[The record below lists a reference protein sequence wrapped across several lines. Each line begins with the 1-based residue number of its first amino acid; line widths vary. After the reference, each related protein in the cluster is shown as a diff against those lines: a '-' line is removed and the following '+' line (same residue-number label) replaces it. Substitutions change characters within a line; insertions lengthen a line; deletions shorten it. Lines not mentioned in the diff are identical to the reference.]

1 MTSAKHTPDLVVFSH
16 LRWDFVFQRPQHLL
30 TRCSQQRRVY
40 FVEEPQFEPDIL
52 PVLDISARG
61 DRLFV
66 VVPRLAAGTPE
77 HEVSGQLKRL
87 VDALVKEH
95 VTPKF
100 IAWYYTPMALKFT
113 RHLKPS
119 TVVYD
124 CMDELSHF
132 KAAPPELGTLED
144 ELFRLADVVFTGG
157 ISLYEH
163 KGAKHSNIHPFPSSV
178 DVAHFRTARTI
189 QGDPPDQEA
198 IARPRI
204 GYAGVIAERFDID
217 LIRGVAEARPDWQL
231 VMIGPVVKI
240 DPASL
245 PKLPNIHYLGAKAY
259 ADLPAY
265 FAGWDVAILPFARN
279 DSTRFISP
287 TKTPEYLAAGRK
299 VVSTSIRDVVR
310 TYGDVGLARIAD
322 EPAAC
327 VAAIEAALAEQAE
340 RSDWLAHVD
349 EFLSRISWDRTFSA
363 MWQLVEAAKEQPTVR
378 RTVRAATRTTHPTSL
393 PAGIGGVPVAPP
405 S

>member
-1 MTSAKHTPDLVVFSH
+1 MTSAKHNPDLVVFSH

-87 VDALVKEH
+87 VDALIEEH

-132 KAAPPELGTLED
+132 KAAPPELGALEE
-144 ELFRLADVVFTGG
+144 ELFRVADVVFTGG
-157 ISLYEH
+157 VSLYEY
-163 KGAKHSNIHPFPSSV
+163 KSAKHLNI
-178 DVAHFRTARTI
+178 
-189 QGDPPDQEA
+189 
-198 IARPRI
+198 
-204 GYAGVIAERFDID
+204 
-217 LIRGVAEARPDWQL
+217 
-231 VMIGPVVKI
+231 
-240 DPASL
+240 
-245 PKLPNIHYLGAKAY
+245 
-259 ADLPAY
+259 
-265 FAGWDVAILPFARN
+265 
-279 DSTRFISP
+279 
-287 TKTPEYLAAGRK
+287 
-299 VVSTSIRDVVR
+299 
-310 TYGDVGLARIAD
+310 
-322 EPAAC
+322 
-327 VAAIEAALAEQAE
+327 
-340 RSDWLAHVD
+340 
-349 EFLSRISWDRTFSA
+349 
-363 MWQLVEAAKEQPTVR
+363 
-378 RTVRAATRTTHPTSL
+378 
-393 PAGIGGVPVAPP
+393 
-405 S
+405 